1 MRQTL
6 AWLATDVTF
15 SRGQVVASTAHP
27 WQLAWYIALLG
38 EGKIGGGGANV
49 TKEGVKPNV
58 TMLWRRE
65 ALDRIIAEEG
75 GELEPLLGRPVKSW
89 RDLVDA
95 INWRW
100 VLERVGELADAL
112 KPWIGPERAGD
123 AEREGLARRMLGELA
138 LFAHFAEARKGLD
151 DGEWR
156 EERAVR
162 LSRAVEALSGGRIK
176 GGYAERLANLII
188 YYAEGYKKRAKKGI
202 ENLAEELA
210 GVLKEDVERARKEV
224 WRIVDFALSD
234 MRCLARDCARDEV
247 ARKFVAPALELMML
261 DKAARGEFDRREAL
275 LRFGEMYATAI
286 AGDGTVGPREVEL
299 TVGGELGG
307 GATLLRLAALRLLN
321 ELLSRDLRFGVNTYV
336 EEGKYLIDATGDDA
350 ARLMRL
356 LAASAPS
363 AGGGYLSPKFEVFVG
378 EAQVNVR
385 LDEGSIRLTPKGRV
399 AADLV
404 ISEGDIKV
412 KYNVYLRRDDIL
424 LRFVSTDR
432 SRAELAARLLRL
444 AGVDAEM
451 KRVGGR
457 GVWQVWATTNKLAAG
472 HEELRGAIADIVR
485 RAVESGWVDAGRAEL
500 WLDKLRSG
508 ITLREG
514 WPKYHVRL
522 DHSGALE
529 VRYHSTN
536 PEGIEREAQRL
547 RDMGLEEGRH
557 FSVRMPEEGRDGY
570 VLVLK
575 DGLMRAAWLSVHG
588 EGDQQKLAAEFI
600 GYILQRARE
609 EGDAVYKKAEEIV
622 EEGRARGSLKLAD
635 VRGVE
640 VDVGGKKYAVDVLGG
655 GAQPERSWSGR
666 KLLRIQITAEI
677 DGVRGDYTMTFGRY
691 GKDNK
696 AFGFA
701 TARADAPGGREADAE
716 RFSALIK
723 ALTGEEPR
731 IRRRSD
737 GTIEVVCSR
746 EHLEGFMRY
755 TELADAIA
763 KWLEETGRR

>member
-1 MRQTL
+1 LTYS
-6 AWLATDVTF
+6 
-15 SRGQVVASTAHP
+15 SRGGLLPLTASSSLHAALLTADLSALLHLRKSSGGLGP
-27 WQLAWYIALLG
+27 PKSELQLHVRAPVDGLDGAVRGSGWLKRLGGEEALRHFAAVISGAVGGDGHVSAALERVELASGERAIALLWG
-38 EGKIGGGGANV
+38 AALAAYGIKAEVRGAGTAFEVAASGGGAV
-49 TKEGVKPNV
+49 RLARLYFIYGP
-58 TMLWRRE
+58 
-65 ALDRIIAEEG
+65 
-75 GELEPLLGRPVKSW
+75 PLLEGRDDRLMNHKLAEAVV
-89 RDLVDA
+89 LGA
-95 INWRW
+95 EGALNIRW
-100 VLERVGELADAL
+100 
-112 KPWIGPERAGD
+112 
-123 AEREGLARRMLGELA
+123 EGLRRTE
-138 LFAHFAEARKGLD
+138 
-151 DGEWR
+151 
-156 EERAVR
+156 
-162 LSRAVEALSGGRIK
+162 S
-176 GGYAERLANLII
+176 
-188 YYAEGYKKRAKKGI
+188 
-202 ENLAEELA
+202 
-210 GVLKEDVERARKEV
+210 
-224 WRIVDFALSD
+224 
-234 MRCLARDCARDEV
+234 
-247 ARKFVAPALELMML
+247 
-261 DKAARGEFDRREAL
+261 
-275 LRFGEMYATAI
+275 
-286 AGDGTVGPREVEL
+286 
-299 TVGGELGG
+299 
-307 GATLLRLAALRLLN
+307 
-321 ELLSRDLRFGVNTYV
+321 
-336 EEGKYLIDATGDDA
+336 
-350 ARLMRL
+350 
-356 LAASAPS
+356 
-363 AGGGYLSPKFEVFVG
+363 
-378 EAQVNVR
+378 
-385 LDEGSIRLTPKGRV
+385 GRV
-399 AADLV
+399 AADLI
-404 ISEGDIKV
+404 ISEGGV
-412 KYNVYLRRDDIL
+412 EVRYNVYLRRDDIVVQ
-424 LRFVSTDR
+424 FNSTDR
-432 SRAELAARLLRL
+432 GRAELAARLLKL
-444 AGVDAEM
+444 AGIDADVE
-451 KRVGGR
+451 RVGGR

-472 HEELRGAIADIVR
+472 HERLRGAIADIVR
-485 RAVESGWVDAGRAEL
+485 KAAESGWVDAGRAER
-500 WLDKLRSG
+500 WLDKLEGG

-536 PEGIEREAQRL
+536 PEGIEREARRL

-666 KLLRIQITAEI
+666 TLLRITITAEV
-677 DGVRGDYTMTFGRY
+677 DGVRSDYTMTFGRY

-763 KWLEETGRR
+763 KWPEETGRR